1 MRTDD
6 SNTHTTASEIQFLR
20 SAQILIAERQHSK
33 KAADITTLELARV
46 EERELGDW
54 YLKYLLAAKLRVN
67 WLTMD
72 RDAILSEAKKLHNQ
86 YR

>member
-6 SNTHTTASEIQFLR
+6 SNTHTTVSEIQFLR
-20 SAQILIAERQHSK
+20 SAQMLIAERQLSK
-33 KAADITTLELARV
+33 KAAEITTLELARV
-46 EERELGDW
+46 AERELGDW

>member
-6 SNTHTTASEIQFLR
+6 SNTHTTVSEIQFLR
-20 SAQILIAERQHSK
+20 SAQMLIAERQLSK
-33 KAADITTLELARV
+33 KAAEITTLELARV
-46 EERELGDW
+46 AERELGDW

-67 WLTMD
+67 WLEMD
-72 RDAILSEAKKLHNQ
+72 RDAILSEAKKLYKR

>member
-6 SNTHTTASEIQFLR
+6 SNSHTTASEIQFLR
-20 SAQILIAERQHSK
+20 SAQVLIAERQHGK
-33 KAADITTLELARV
+33 KALEITTLELARV

-54 YLKYLLAAKLRVN
+54 YRKYLNAAKLRVD
-67 WLTMD
+67 WLEMD
-72 RDAILSEAKKLHNQ
+72 RDAILSEAKKLYKR

>member
-33 KAADITTLELARV
+33 KAAEITTLELARE

-67 WLTMD
+67 WLAMD

>member
-6 SNTHTTASEIQFLR
+6 SNSHTTASEIKFLQD
-20 SAQILIAERQHSK
+20 AAHLIAERQHGK
-33 KAADITTLELARV
+33 KATEITTLELARV

-67 WLTMD
+67 WLEMD
-72 RDAILSEAKKLHNQ
+72 RDAILSEAKRLYNLH
-86 YR
+86 R

>member
-6 SNTHTTASEIQFLR
+6 SNSHTTASEIQFLR
-20 SAQILIAERQHSK
+20 SAQVLIAERQHGK
-33 KAADITTLELARV
+33 KALEIKTLELARV

-54 YLKYLLAAKLRVN
+54 YRKYLNAAKLRVN
-67 WLTMD
+67 WLEMD
-72 RDAILSEAKKLHNQ
+72 RDAILSEAKKLYKR

>member
-6 SNTHTTASEIQFLR
+6 SNTHMTASEIQFLR

-33 KAADITTLELARV
+33 KAAEITTLELARV

-67 WLTMD
+67 WLAMD

>member
-6 SNTHTTASEIQFLR
+6 SNSHTTASEIKFLR
-20 SAQILIAERQHSK
+20 DAAHLIAERQHSK
-33 KAADITTLELARV
+33 KAAEITTLELARV

-67 WLTMD
+67 WLEMD
-72 RDAILSEAKKLHNQ
+72 RDAILSEAKRLYNLH
-86 YR
+86 R